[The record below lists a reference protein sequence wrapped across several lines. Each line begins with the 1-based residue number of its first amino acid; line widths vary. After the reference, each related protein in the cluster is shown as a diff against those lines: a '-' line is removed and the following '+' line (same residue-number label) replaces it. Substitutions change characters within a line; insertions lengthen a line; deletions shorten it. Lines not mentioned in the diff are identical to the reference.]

1 MRYHYEKPAIYAS
14 MYGST
19 HICNH
24 PVYSR
29 CTLYKTGNY
38 NVAAFT
44 YSFMETNRKEG
55 VTWTK

>member
-1 MRYHYEKPAIYAS
+1 MRYHYEKLAIYAS

-44 YSFMETNRKEG
+44 YSFMETN
-55 VTWTK
+55 